1 MLVRAQWY
9 LRGAPPFRA
18 VDPAGTLDAEI
29 ARAAIIYGAPPER
42 IRRSHRGA
50 ILFFRHARVF
60 IVAPVPAP
68 AVAWIIPGA
77 PGAVRH
83 VPWPDFA
90 AANPDVVGD
99 VLEQFRAKG
108 EAYLGGGAAPLVR
121 IVPAAWSREAAN

>member
-1 MLVRAQWY
+1 MPIRSQWFLAGGFRHRAEH
-9 LRGAPPFRA
+9 
-18 VDPAGTLDAEI
+18 PARDLTREI
-29 ARAAIIYGAPPER
+29 ERAASIYGAPPER

-60 IVAPVPAP
+60 IVAPVPRP
-68 AVAWIIPGA
+68 VNVWIIPGA

-99 VLEQFRAKG
+99 VLEQFRARG
-108 EAYLGGGAAPLVR
+108 EAMIGGGAAPLVR
-121 IVPAAWSREAAN
+121 IMPAA